1 MQSKYVYP
9 AVFTKE
15 GEQYSVAFPDIEGC
29 YTCGDSLVEAVSN
42 AQDALCLML
51 YDMEESGKVIP
62 APSDALEI
70 EKTLGNNEFI
80 SLVSCDTLEYR
91 QYFDQKAVKKTL
103 TIPSWL
109 NTLAEREG
117 INFSWVLQAAL
128 KRTLGIES
136 NVARG

>member
-15 GEQYSVAFPDIEGC
+15 GEQYSVAFPDIDGC

-51 YDMEESGKVIP
+51 YDMEESGEVIP
-62 APSDALEI
+62 APSDALDI
-70 EKTLGNNEFI
+70 EKTLGDNEFI

-117 INFSWVLQAAL
+117 INFSSVLQAAL